1 MTSEIN
7 KGTHPQTS
15 HISNFETFQ
24 LTDMSDIYSANVG
37 DKIVLDK
44 NVTIIDDIYAE
55 ALVCNKWVSVLDHP
69 IHCTYVIEILD
80 PTTIKNKIVTT
91 QVIGGKFLGLEE
103 EGRASILLP
112 GHINSQSLLSKF
124 RTMTDGYTFTCFED
138 YLIVT
143 LRSDS
148 FSRKFLLTEFNEGD
162 IKTVN
167 KRECAN
173 VKSTI
178 SLLYRIA
185 SELGITVRVR
195 NKNATVEVTHM
206 GVIDTTVTQTTFTS
220 QLNEWLNTMPYDL
233 TVSIPTKFIEA
244 KSLAYI
250 NTVVNKSKF
259 NCKCRAGRITKMSSC
274 LKKTNGTV
282 LVCVKENVVKVIN
295 KPSLTHL
302 NSKDRKLIN
311 LSLLPYKLTYEDV
324 R

>member
-1 MTSEIN
+1 MTSETN
-7 KGTHPQTS
+7 KGTHPQAS
-15 HISNFETFQ
+15 HISNPVIIQ

-44 NVTIIDDIYAE
+44 NVTVIDDIYAE
-55 ALVCNKWVSVLDHP
+55 ALACNKWVSVLDHL
-69 IHCTYVIEILD
+69 INCTYVVEVID
-80 PTTIKNKIVTT
+80 PATIKNKIVTT
-91 QVIGGKFLGLEE
+91 QVIGSKFLGLEE
-103 EGRASILLP
+103 EGKASILLP
-112 GHINSQSLLSKF
+112 GHINKKSLLSKF
-124 RTMTDGYTFTCFED
+124 RTITEGYTFTFFED

-148 FSRKFLLTEFNEGD
+148 FSRQFLLAEFNEGD

-185 SELGITVRVR
+185 SEAGITIKIR
-195 NKNATVEVTHM
+195 NKNSTIEVSHM
-206 GVIDTTVTQTTFTS
+206 GVIDTTTPQTTFTA
-220 QLNEWLNTMPYDL
+220 QLNDWLNTMPYDL
-233 TVSIPTKFIEA
+233 TVSIPAKFIEA

-302 NSKDRKLIN
+302 DSKDRKLIN
-311 LSLLPYKLTYEDV
+311 LSLLPYKLTYQDI